1 MNLVYPKNFIITA
14 MLPIFSALLLPG
26 CTPFVGAAQGYQD
39 LNKLIASG
47 WIAQQHNGIG
57 VPVVSLAQA
66 TFAPSHNLLVY
77 IEGDGNAWT
86 SRSVPSANP
95 TPRDP
100 VGLKLA
106 VRSSPATNSLYL
118 ARPCQ
123 YVHQPLPATCT
134 VELWTKARYGERT
147 LRALNDALDDRLTA
161 LSWTPEKSRI
171 YLIGYSGGATMA
183 LLMAAG
189 RTDVAGVITV
199 AGNLDIDAWTSH
211 HKVSPLDA
219 SFNPASLVDA
229 LADIPQVH
237 WRGELDRVVP
247 LETQAG
253 YLKRLPS
260 TAQVKV
266 YSLVGYDHTCCWL
279 ETWRESL
286 GQSLAFFASLE
297 EG

>member
-1 MNLVYPKNFIITA
+1 MNLVYPKNVIITA
-14 MLPIFSALLLPG
+14 LLPTVFAFLLSG
-26 CTPFVGAAQGYQD
+26 CTPFMGAAQGYRD

-47 WIAQQHNGIG
+47 WIAQQHNGMG
-57 VPVVSLAQA
+57 APVVSLAQA
-66 TFAPSHNLLVY
+66 VFEPTRHLLIY

-86 SRSVPSANP
+86 SRSVPSTNP

-106 VRSSPATNSLYL
+106 ARSSLSVNSLYL

-123 YVHQPLPATCT
+123 YTRQPLPATCT
-134 VELWTKARYGERT
+134 VELWTNARYGERA
-147 LRALNDALDDRLTA
+147 LRALNDALDDRLASLNWTA
-161 LSWTPEKSRI
+161 EKSRI

-183 LLMAAG
+183 LLMAAD

-211 HKVSPLDA
+211 HEVSPLDA
-219 SFNPASLVDA
+219 SSNPASLVDA
-229 LADIPQVH
+229 LSDVPQVH
-237 WRGELDRVVP
+237 WRGGLDRVVP

-253 YLKRLPS
+253 YLQRLPS

-266 YSLVGYDHTCCWL
+266 YSLVGYDHTCCWS

-286 GQSLAFFASLE
+286 DQSLAFFASLE
-297 EG
+297 GR